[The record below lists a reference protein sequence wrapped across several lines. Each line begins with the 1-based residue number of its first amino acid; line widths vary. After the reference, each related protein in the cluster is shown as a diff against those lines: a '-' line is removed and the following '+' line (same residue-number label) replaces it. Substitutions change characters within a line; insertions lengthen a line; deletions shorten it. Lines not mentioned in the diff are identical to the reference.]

1 MNRCLLKLHII
12 IFALICLPLMTVNA
26 GWLDFLN
33 QKSSTDT
40 TAVAA
45 TSLAAL
51 SQNEVANGLKEAL
64 SKGVNQAITSL
75 GKDGGFLNNADVKI
89 PMPPQLHQVESALRA
104 MGQGKMADEFV
115 ATMNHAAEQ
124 AVPVAAH
131 VFAGAITNMTVDDA
145 KAILTGPD
153 DAATQYFRKTSDKQ
167 LYEQFLPIVKEAT
180 AKTGVTASYKN
191 LLQQAG
197 PVASFLGKDA
207 GDLDGYVTNKSL
219 DGLFKMVAVEEK
231 QIRENPAARTT
242 DLLKQVFGSVKP
254 Q

>member
-1 MNRCLLKLHII
+1 MNRQPLNKFLVLILS
-12 IFALICLPLMTVNA
+12 LICLPRLSVNA
-26 GWLDFLN
+26 SWLDILN
-33 QKSSTDT
+33 PKSSTGT

-45 TSLAAL
+45 APLAAL
-51 SQNEVANGLKEAL
+51 SQTEVANGLKQAL
-64 SKGVNQAITSL
+64 SKGVNHAITSL
-75 GKDGGFLNNADVKI
+75 GKEGGFLDNAAVKI

-104 MGQGKMADEFV
+104 VGQGKMADEFV

-180 AKTGVTASYKN
+180 AKAGVTASYKN

-197 PVASFLGKDA
+197 PAASFLGKDA
-207 GDLDGYVTNKSL
+207 GDLDGYVTKKSL

-242 DLLKQVFGSVKP
+242 DLLKKVFGSTGK
-254 Q
+254 